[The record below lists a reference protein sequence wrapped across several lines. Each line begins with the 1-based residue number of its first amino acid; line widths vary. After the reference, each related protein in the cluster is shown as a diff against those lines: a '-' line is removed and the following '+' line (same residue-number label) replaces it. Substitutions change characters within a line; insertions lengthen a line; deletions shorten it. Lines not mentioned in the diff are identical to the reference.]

1 MAIDLSV
8 LDEEDSVESISPQGV
23 GIDLSILDEELSP
36 SSDDTIS
43 PIDLSVL
50 DEDTSEPDLSLEP
63 FPEQKDRRL
72 RMFDEGLE
80 FVRDVDNIGGD
91 LGNQINRG
99 LTNIAGMPVDA
110 IGAVINKAA
119 SVFFPTTEEMN
130 AARQEQGITQK
141 PEDTTIGRFN
151 EFMRDAA
158 QEYLPSEGAAK
169 KIRDLLN
176 LIPGVNIVEEDP
188 RTIAGYV
195 GQVGSEF
202 IAGLAPQV
210 RAMQIMRASKPASY
224 TGKALKEVSE
234 QFLNELNT
242 NAGRVL
248 AIEAGTAVPAGV
260 ARGMLEDTDL
270 PVGAK
275 MLAEV
280 ISGLVGGA
288 TTHKLYGLP
297 KSLVEKTAGKTATDI
312 RDMIASGEITYDELT
327 WTPTLRKEAKQ
338 VARTA
343 VDDQPDVGID
353 PVMRSEIEGVPDPK
367 NAQQTQVGNTI
378 ETVVRAGGILDN
390 LAEGKTLDFGAGKG
404 KGAGAIKAD
413 TYEPF
418 AKAPFTPNYAKS
430 TDIPNESYEK
440 IISSSVINVVPRDIR
455 DDIVREIGRVLKP
468 NGYAIITAR
477 DPKTVASPK
486 GAVPFAGES
495 DAYIIK
501 SKGRADTYQKG
512 FTNQELQGYI
522 KEVLGD
528 DFDVKL
534 TPKGLDGKK
543 ISGSSVII
551 QKKPGSAPIPKPVPR
566 MPGIVEDSMKL
577 QIARNQNAEALKT
590 QAMANAVEIFY
601 DFEGGRVA
609 PRKSPKRL
617 LDKVVKVLAPSKVV
631 GRSIVNDIEM
641 ARGTVAR
648 AEELAARVQRGYN
661 RLVKKDPSVANDL
674 NDFLLKGGRMSKSLE
689 PIETELLQ
697 YRGTI
702 LQLQKQLLEGL
713 DAEEFLNLS
722 KGAQNQLKEII
733 EASMEMGYLTQTYR
747 MFLDPDF
754 RPTKAQKDAA
764 IAEIASKKLAAG
776 ETDIPEEATRMATE
790 YIDDIVRSSAYQRK
804 ADGKKQL
811 DISNVVKE
819 SKGILAS
826 RTDPG
831 PAERIFLGEVTDP
844 GERLI
849 STASRLSRLASAKA
863 EDVSIAKFL
872 IDSGVATRN
881 QVDPTQVEVKFRTT
895 DADSNVWVSPDVN
908 YAVNILRFNDGLTGS
923 REIVNNFLLRLYSGA
938 TGFSK
943 QTKVLFNPESYSVN
957 GYGALFGA
965 FSAGVVPTPTGIA
978 RGVNR
983 ALGDFG
989 GLDNILRRKD
999 PVARKRFLDDLDKM
1013 NQYGLKPKSVSI
1025 ADLERNIL
1033 DGFGKLNKLSKIS
1046 KPKEFFLKISDFFG
1060 KLYSTSDTALRY
1072 VVWKG
1077 NQDNLS
1083 KMFPNASKAQIEAA
1097 AARLTNDTFPN
1108 YDKLSGLVRTFS
1120 RLGLAGQFVPFAAEL
1135 TRNFYNQG
1143 KYAMKMMTGTFGRD
1157 IGLDPASA
1165 QKTYMSLQG
1174 VKRGGLLA
1182 AVTVG
1187 GDALT
1192 DSQNALRG
1200 VDREDS
1206 KEFSETIAAPW
1217 DKEKKLIVI
1226 PDETGR
1232 KGRYINPEYLIPQ
1245 AIFKQ
1250 AFDAGFSD
1258 KPIESLYDIAYDQY
1272 IGELGTFP
1280 VRTAGRLV
1288 FGRDEKGEPIYIDE
1302 RFSENFKVGLGLA
1315 YDELLKPGGQR
1326 TYKRFMDTA
1335 AGIGQRTQVNNALRL
1350 AGFRDNTWDADIA
1363 FSDKVRDINEPMRK
1377 AKQNYYGMLRRVENN
1392 YESPDKLEAEYQRNN
1407 EARKSKM
1414 DALRGHYE
1422 NMAGGTLKYSVGE
1435 RIELMREAGMS
1446 SSDILDIVEGTYT
1459 DIPRTRSK
1467 SIGDQY
1473 EELEGSPSQK
1483 LDQIRSIT
1491 KEDRNLGGKLA
1502 DYHKRQMK
1510 LARSPGRSELDK
1522 LRSSLPEERRVQYM
1536 IDQGA
1541 HLNRAKLRELREAGI
1556 ATPSAIR
1563 AMLLQTK

>member
-8 LDEEDSVESISPQGV
+8 LDEEDNVESISPQGV
-23 GIDLSILDEELSP
+23 GIDLSILDEEPSP

-43 PIDLSVL
+43 PIDLSIL
-50 DEDTSEPDLSLEP
+50 DKEPSEPDLSIEP

-80 FVRDVDNIGGD
+80 FVQDVDNIVGD
-91 LGNQINRG
+91 LGNQISRG
-99 LTNIAGMPVDA
+99 LTNIAGIPIDA
-110 IGAVINKAA
+110 LNVVINKAA

-130 AARQEQGITQK
+130 AARQEQGMTQK

-151 EFMRDAA
+151 EFMQDAA

-169 KIRDLLN
+169 RIRDSFN
-176 LIPGVNIVEEDP
+176 LIPGVNIVDEDP

-202 IAGLAPQV
+202 IAGLVPQV
-210 RAMQIMRASKPASY
+210 RAMQMMRASKPASY
-224 TGKALKEVSE
+224 TGKALKEISE

-248 AIEAGTAVPAGV
+248 AIEASAAVPAGL
-260 ARGMLEDTDL
+260 ARGALEDTDL
-270 PVGAK
+270 PVSVK

-280 ISGLVGGA
+280 VSGLVGGA
-288 TTHKLYGLP
+288 SMHKALGIP
-297 KSLVEKTAGKTATDI
+297 NSLVQKTAGKTATEI
-312 RDMIASGEITYDELT
+312 NDMITSGEITYAEMN
-327 WTPTLRKEAKQ
+327 WTPTLRKEAGQ
-338 VARTA
+338 VEAPSIPKGDAYADENVVAFKTDTIKNLIE
-343 VDDQPDVGID
+343 VD
-353 PVMRSEIEGVPDPK
+353 RAKEGVGVTEVESMKALGQSLRDEGFKEPLTVTYDPATGK
-367 NAQQTQVGNTI
+367 ALLTDGNTRLASAI
-378 ETVVRAGGILDN
+378 EEGIEEVPVVVKRQYNLFTDDYMVQGTRPPVKIAEPNTELGTGGSKYSTQGLKNIL
-390 LAEGKTLDFGAGKG
+390 
-404 KGAGAIKAD
+404 
-413 TYEPF
+413 EP
-418 AKAPFTPNYAKS
+418 PV
-430 TDIPNESYEK
+430 
-440 IISSSVINVVPRDIR
+440 SV
-455 DDIVREIGRVLKP
+455 K
-468 NGYAIITAR
+468 
-477 DPKTVASPK
+477 
-486 GAVPFAGES
+486 
-495 DAYIIK
+495 
-501 SKGRADTYQKG
+501 
-512 FTNQELQGYI
+512 
-522 KEVLGD
+522 
-528 DFDVKL
+528 
-534 TPKGLDGKK
+534 
-543 ISGSSVII
+543 
-551 QKKPGSAPIPKPVPR
+551 
-566 MPGIVEDSMKL
+566 MPGIVEDSVKL

-601 DFEGGRVA
+601 DFEAGRVA

-747 MFLDPDF
+747 MFLDPDI

-764 IAEIASKKLAAG
+764 IAEIAAKKLDAG

-895 DADSNVWVSPDVN
+895 DANSNVWVSPNVN

-957 GYGALFGA
+957 GYGALLGT
-965 FSAGVVPTPTGIA
+965 FSAGIVPTPTGIA

-1033 DGFGKLNKLSKIS
+1033 DGFGKLNKLSKVS

-1077 NQDNLS
+1077 NQDDLS

-1120 RLGLAGQFVPFAAEL
+1120 RFGLAGQFVPFAAEL

-1165 QKTYMSLQG
+1165 QKTYTSLQG

-1206 KEFSETIAAPW
+1206 KDFSETIAAPW
-1217 DKEKKLIVI
+1217 DSKKKLIII

-1326 TYKRFMDTA
+1326 TYERFMDTA

-1350 AGFRDNTWDADIA
+1350 AGARDNTWDADIA
-1363 FSDKVRDINEPMRK
+1363 FSGKVREINEPMRK

-1407 EARKSKM
+1407 EARRSKM
-1414 DALRGHYE
+1414 DVLRGHYD

-1522 LRSSLPEERRVQYM
+1522 LRSSLTEERRVQYM

-1556 ATPSAIR
+1556 ATPSAIK